1 MYTIAEKLT
10 DYVIQNGNIK
20 DEERSI
26 YVYGFQVALE
36 QTVCYVICFF
46 GSNIFKGNTRRYYI
60 FYCICTITVICWWIA
75 FK

>member
-26 YVYGFQVALE
+26 YVYGFQVAL
-36 QTVCYVICFF
+36 
-46 GSNIFKGNTRRYYI
+46 GSILKF
-60 FYCICTITVICWWIA
+60 V
-75 FK
+75 

>member
-26 YVYGFQVALE
+26 YVYEAVEKYENMPDAVSSEVVKFDSFEEIEDIVTATAKGTL
-36 QTVCYVICFF
+36 VCCF
-46 GSNIFKGNTRRYYI
+46 
-60 FYCICTITVICWWIA
+60 
-75 FK
+75 

>member
-36 QTVCYVICFF
+36 QTVCYVICFWEQY
-46 GSNIFKGNTRRYYI
+46 FKGNTRRYYI
-60 FYCICTITVICWWIA
+60 LLYLYHYGHMLVDCI
-75 FK
+75 

>member
-36 QTVCYVICFF
+36 QTVCYVICFLGTLF
-46 GSNIFKGNTRRYYI
+46 LKAYQKVLYFLLYLYHYGHMLVD
-60 FYCICTITVICWWIA
+60 CI
-75 FK
+75 

>member
-36 QTVCYVICFF
+36 QTVCYVICFWEQYF
-46 GSNIFKGNTRRYYI
+46 
-60 FYCICTITVICWWIA
+60 
-75 FK
+75 

>member
-36 QTVCYVICFF
+36 QTVCYVICFL
-46 GSNIFKGNTRRYYI
+46 GAIFLKAIPEGLSLIHISEPTRH
-60 FYCICTITVICWWIA
+60 
-75 FK
+75 